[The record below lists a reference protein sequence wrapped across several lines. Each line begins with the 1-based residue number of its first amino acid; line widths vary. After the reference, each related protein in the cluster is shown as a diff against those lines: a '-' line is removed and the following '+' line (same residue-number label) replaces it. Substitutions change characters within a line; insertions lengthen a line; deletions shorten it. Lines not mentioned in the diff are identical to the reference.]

1 MATDRTEPVMQ
12 WTGITLTAEHHL
24 PSILTPDFLAAAKI
38 VPAHW
43 RAVESRMSPD
53 FSSVDYHNGVSWRID
68 QDTLTIEDE
77 RRWLASATWDV
88 QALAS
93 RYLNEVRIIPYRN
106 LTINFRT
113 AFSRQEPFAWIT
125 KRFLNPALTEEKPYE
140 LWLVPQVL
148 FEIPEGPII
157 SLTMNQ
163 GTISSDSN
171 TEEDAVVVSTA
182 LFHDGPLDWSE
193 MEAALDRM
201 PVDRET
207 ALALVYDLL
216 EEEL

>member
-12 WTGITLTAEHHL
+12 WTSVTLTAEHHL
-24 PSILTPDFLAAAKI
+24 PSILTPDFLDAAKI
-38 VPAHW
+38 VPTHW

-53 FSSVDYHNGVSWRID
+53 FSSVEYHNGVSWRMD

-77 RRWLASATWDV
+77 RPWLASATWDV
-88 QALAS
+88 QGLAS
-93 RYLNEVRIIPYRN
+93 RYLSEVRIIPYRD

-113 AFSRQEPFAWIT
+113 AFIRQEPFAWIT
-125 KRFLNPALTEEKPYE
+125 KRFLNPALIEEKPYE
-140 LWLVPQVL
+140 LGLVPQLL
-148 FEIPEGPII
+148 FEISDGPVV
-157 SLTMNQ
+157 SLTMNP

-171 TEEDAVVVSTA
+171 TEQDSVVVSTA
-182 LFHDGPLDWSE
+182 LVHEGPLDWSE
-193 MEAALDRM
+193 MVAALERI

-207 ALALVYDLL
+207 ALALLHELL